1 MFLCNA
7 LQYYGVLVLAFN
19 ILFKVYKRQI
29 KKSSMFVLGLQK
41 YHFFKKPLSSHTTD
55 ITLFIVQQ
63 AHKLTYLAV
72 TFQYIFSPNIQIW

>member
-41 YHFFKKPLSSHTTD
+41 YHFLKNHYHHILLTSH
-55 ITLFIVQQ
+55 
-63 AHKLTYLAV
+63 YL
-72 TFQYIFSPNIQIW
+72 